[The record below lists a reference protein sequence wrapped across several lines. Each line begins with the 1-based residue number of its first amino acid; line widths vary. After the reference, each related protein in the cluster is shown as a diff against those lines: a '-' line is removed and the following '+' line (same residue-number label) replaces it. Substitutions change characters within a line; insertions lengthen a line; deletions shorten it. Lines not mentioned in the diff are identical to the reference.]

1 MQHFRRVKFWVKKV
15 RPNFV
20 RVTVLVTVRVTF
32 DPKSSESQIFRL
44 VHCVRVTSHGLS
56 NGRG

>member
-1 MQHFRRVKFWVKKV
+1 M

-20 RVTVLVTVRVTF
+20 RVTVHVTVRVTF
-32 DPKSSESQIFRL
+32 DPKSSELQIFRL
-44 VHCVRVTSHGLS
+44 VRCVRVTSHGLS

>member
-1 MQHFRRVKFWVKKV
+1 M

-20 RVTVLVTVRVTF
+20 RVTVPVTVRVTF
-32 DPKSSESQIFRL
+32 DPKSSELQILRL
-44 VHCVRVTSHGLS
+44 VHCVRVMSHGLS

>member
-1 MQHFRRVKFWVKKV
+1 M

-20 RVTVLVTVRVTF
+20 RVTVPVTVRVTF
-32 DPKSSESQIFRL
+32 DPKYSELQIFRL
-44 VHCVRVTSHGLS
+44 VHCVRVMSHGLS